1 MRMGLTPEE
10 IARRAFT
17 PSVDGYHQGE
27 VRSFLERIAVQLRAM
42 QSGFPEGRVEI
53 AELTTAIQDREP
65 RLIELQDQLQNTI
78 AELTAAATL
87 MKQAQTETTHQLAT
101 AQQITADRSPTA
113 VVAGGQRFS
122 AGEDTAEQHG
132 LPTRPTNEQQRLDEQ
147 LIDAQKLTA
156 EQRALAEQLAAVG
169 QQQSEQLE
177 IARQLVAEQ
186 REASEYLATAG
197 QQQSDQLDTAQRMTA
212 EQRDAAEHLAIAG
225 QQQAAQIE
233 AAQQL
238 TARQTKAA
246 DQLASATELTAQRLA
261 EVTGAAAAIAAAP
274 PVAASPA
281 TPAAQPSTERSYRAE
296 QSDSANASPSSQTQ
310 PEATAVRA
318 TTSDKASSSASTSAP
333 APDNTM
339 SLFASDLDDQ
349 PLFSDSANDLLDGVL
364 DDVMGNLEG
373 DES

>member
-1 MRMGLTPEE
+1 MGLTPEE
-10 IARRAFT
+10 IAHRAFT
-17 PSVDGYHQGE
+17 PSIDGYHQGE
-27 VRSFLERIAVQLRAM
+27 VRSFLERIAAQLRAM
-42 QSGFPEGRVEI
+42 QSGFPEGRIEI

-65 RLIELQDQLQNTI
+65 RLIELQDQLQNTV

-101 AQQITADRSPTA
+101 AQQITADRSATA
-113 VVAGGQRFS
+113 GVAGAHRLR

-132 LPTRPTNEQQRLDEQ
+132 LSTRSTNEQQRLAEQ
-147 LIDAQKLTA
+147 LMDAQKLTA
-156 EQRALAEQLAAVG
+156 EQRTLAEQLAAVG

-261 EVTGAAAAIAAAP
+261 EVTGAAAAIAATP
-274 PVAASPA
+274 PVAAPPA

-296 QSDSANASPSSQTQ
+296 LADSANASPSSQTQ

-318 TTSDKASSSASTSAP
+318 TTSHKASSSASTSAP
-333 APDNTM
+333 VPDNTM

-349 PLFSDSANDLLDGVL
+349 PLFSDSANDLLDSVL